1 MTPGQGSPAGG
12 VSWAFPWITVSTPVR
27 NRVGPGPWGGERQS
41 QRTQEKCRVVVL
53 ASRAAWG
60 RGGAPNGPGPL
71 HPPRPGTRSPRTQG
85 PQLPTTHCTVGGQ
98 ASSSWLR
105 PPLTPAPPASPSA
118 TREAHAA
125 GHLQANLNILA
136 CAPTSVLA
144 SPAQGSAFQKLLTPH
159 PQTGYCFSC
168 VPLSP
173 SFVPYSGLRFL
184 PASES
189 LTPNTFCEVC
199 RCSVVKSHLTPHS
212 PMDCST
218 PGLPV
223 CHDLLELTQTHVH

>member
-1 MTPGQGSPAGG
+1 M
-12 VSWAFPWITVSTPVR
+12 
-27 NRVGPGPWGGERQS
+27 E
-41 QRTQEKCRVVVL
+41 
-53 ASRAAWG
+53 
-60 RGGAPNGPGPL
+60 
-71 HPPRPGTRSPRTQG
+71 
-85 PQLPTTHCTVGGQ
+85 PQTVG
-98 ASSSWLR
+98 A
-105 PPLTPAPPASPSA
+105 ASPSPPRDQVSTHTGPSAADHTLHCGWTGLLLLAQAPSDPSTPSLPLCSPVRPTQQA
-118 TREAHAA
+118 TSR
-125 GHLQANLNILA
+125 LTSTPSPVP
-136 CAPTSVLA
+136 PTSVLP
-144 SPAQGSAFQKLLTPH
+144 SPTQGSAFQKLLTPH

-173 SFVPYSGLRFL
+173 SFVPCSRLRFL

-199 RCSVVKSHLTPHS
+199 RCLVVKSHLTPHS

>member
-41 QRTQEKCRVVVL
+41 QRTQEKCRVGVL

-60 RGGAPNGPGPL
+60 RGGASNGPGPL
-71 HPPRPGTRSPRTQG
+71 HPPRPGTRSPRTPG

-118 TREAHAA
+118 HAA
-125 GHLQANLNILA
+125 GHLQANLNTLA
-136 CAPTSVLA
+136 CAPHIHPRLPSSGFRLPEA
-144 SPAQGSAFQKLLTPH
+144 SH
-159 PQTGYCFSC
+159 
-168 VPLSP
+168 SP
-173 SFVPYSGLRFL
+173 SPDGVLLLLCSFKSFLRPVLRAALPSGI
-184 PASES
+184 
-189 LTPNTFCEVC
+189 
-199 RCSVVKSHLTPHS
+199 
-212 PMDCST
+212 
-218 PGLPV
+218 
-223 CHDLLELTQTHVH
+223 